1 MEKKEINDTEIR
13 NLLEQIMNLEEYYS
27 IEDYGIFLTIQTCLQ
42 TMKATDFFFSSKINL
57 NKNKIT
63 ITTVRANFL
72 LDGKMKEVLIE
83 KSILIKAFAIFKI
96 YSENNKFIKILVN
109 RAEKYDINEI
119 LKKINENIIFK
130 SAFRIYLNINEFP
143 IETYFLE
150 EREIQNAENITEGV
164 EKEFIL
170 KKLNKKENNINQISM
185 NNRVNF
191 VNSDENKINLDNINQ
206 KNFKH
211 INNNNNINQYNNIN
225 LNYNINQNNNIN
237 PNNNI
242 YNKINEIIQNN
253 LQNNNCL
260 LNLIINYI
268 QQNINN
274 PMNNNL
280 IQMINNLIQIN
291 NNIPNNFNNINLMQQ
306 NILSLLYNMNQI
318 CNNNNQ
324 MRMYLQQVFNCLNQ
338 ISNNLNNYF
347 PLIGLRN
354 VGPCYYMNPILQ
366 CLLHIPELNGFLLI
380 NIQSKKIN

>member
-1 MEKKEINDTEIR
+1 MP

-42 TMKATDFFFSSKINL
+42 TMKALDFFFSSKINL

-63 ITTVRANFL
+63 IHTVKANFL
-72 LDGKMKEVLIE
+72 VDRKMKEVLIE
-83 KSILIKAFAIFKI
+83 KSILIKGFAIFKI

-109 RAEKYDINEI
+109 RVEKYDINEI

-130 SAFRIYLNINEFP
+130 IAFRIYLNINEFP

-211 INNNNNINQYNNIN
+211 I
-225 LNYNINQNNNIN
+225 
-237 PNNNI
+237 
-242 YNKINEIIQNN
+242 K
-253 LQNNNCL
+253 
-260 LNLIINYI
+260 
-268 QQNINN
+268 
-274 PMNNNL
+274 
-280 IQMINNLIQIN
+280 
-291 NNIPNNFNNINLMQQ
+291 
-306 NILSLLYNMNQI
+306 
-318 CNNNNQ
+318 
-324 MRMYLQQVFNCLNQ
+324 
-338 ISNNLNNYF
+338 
-347 PLIGLRN
+347 
-354 VGPCYYMNPILQ
+354 
-366 CLLHIPELNGFLLI
+366 
-380 NIQSKKIN
+380 KKINIHQYKNIHLL